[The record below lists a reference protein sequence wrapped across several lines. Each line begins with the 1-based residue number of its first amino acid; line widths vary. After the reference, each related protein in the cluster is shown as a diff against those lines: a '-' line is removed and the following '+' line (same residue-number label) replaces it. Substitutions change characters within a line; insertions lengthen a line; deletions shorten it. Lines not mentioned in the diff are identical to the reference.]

1 MIGGGVL
8 AHTIIGVDFDE
19 MSGEVKY
26 LILDPH
32 YTGGEDIK
40 TVTNKVSSLTLC
52 FSTHFQV
59 GDNLTN
65 LCINLLNNKGW
76 VAWKDVKFWN
86 ENSYYNLCCPIMPK
100 GV

>member
-19 MSGEVKY
+19 LTGDVKY

-40 TVTNKVSSLTLC
+40 TITSKVKILIFKIKNIHRDL
-52 FSTHFQV
+52 FQ
-59 GDNLTN
+59 
-65 LCINLLNNKGW
+65 
-76 VAWKDVKFWN
+76 
-86 ENSYYNLCCPIMPK
+86 
-100 GV
+100 